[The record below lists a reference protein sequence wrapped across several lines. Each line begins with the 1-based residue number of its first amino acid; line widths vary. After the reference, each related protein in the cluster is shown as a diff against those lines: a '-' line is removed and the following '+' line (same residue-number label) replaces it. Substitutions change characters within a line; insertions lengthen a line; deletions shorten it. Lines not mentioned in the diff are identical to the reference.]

1 VIRKDKSAEKRED
14 IARIA
19 TDVFFAKG
27 YKEASLRDIS
37 VSGKLS
43 KAGIYHYF
51 PTKSEILSY
60 LMVKS
65 ANGLI
70 DAITQGSRIAKG
82 EKLDPRET
90 FELICRKY
98 LGYLLKNRKSS
109 SIVLRDRHQ
118 LTGQQKEKLMEKERT
133 IFHLV
138 RDKLCE
144 ISNID
149 NSKNLNLMTFQV
161 ISGMHWMG
169 YWFDPKGPLSV
180 DESSAQL
187 MNNILNGVLN
197 SGARLNKAR

>member
-1 VIRKDKSAEKRED
+1 VIRKNKIDEKRGS

-37 VSGKLS
+37 ASGKLS

-51 PTKSEILSY
+51 STKSEILSY
-60 LMVKS
+60 LMMKN

-70 DAITQGSRIAKG
+70 DAINQGDRIAKG
-82 EKLDPRET
+82 EKLDPQET
-90 FELICRKY
+90 FKLICRKY
-98 LGYLLKNRKSS
+98 LGYLLKNQKSS

-118 LTGQQKEKLMEKERT
+118 LTGKQKEELMERERT
-133 IFHLV
+133 IFHLI
-138 RDKLCE
+138 RSKLGE

-149 NSKNLNLMTFQV
+149 DSKDLNLLTFQV

-169 YWFDPKGPLSV
+169 YWFDPKGLLSV
-180 DESSAQL
+180 DDSSAQL
-187 MNNILNGVLN
+187 MDNILNGVLI
-197 SGARLNKAR
+197 KA